1 METGNTAVLTLQ
13 SVTVL
18 YLCGFICLAQAGIY
32 ALLLKSTKDTAQR
45 AWLAYELLMGVGFL
59 WLVMGVNTP
68 TPEFPILAAL
78 LVMGAYLSRFI
89 AVVRTFNRPLL
100 KKPLIISLVTIA
112 LIGTLFVWS
121 SYLGAPLGS
130 LETIVLLPLGV
141 ASGVT
146 AWYLG
151 ECCTQKLSFVML
163 WMSRILWA
171 EAVIYVLL
179 ALGAL
184 AGIGQDYVN
193 LNSHIIL
200 NLCLFTFVVQLV
212 LHVLWVIHS
221 AVDKQGVFKTA
232 PNAHLNL
239 KFSMASVAKTSNKT
253 TATSSKA
260 NKAKEEAVTEE
271 VLGDSHLTAK
281 EVEVLKLVVQ
291 GLKNKEIAQAMQI
304 SEASVKVH
312 KSRMTTKLG
321 VKTLPA
327 LKQALEKLDTTHSSI
342 ETEQS
347 TNTDESVNHSEE
359 ISNSEA
365 VPSSDSSQKI

>member
-1 METGNTAVLTLQ
+1 METANTAVLTLQ

-18 YLCGFICLAQAGIY
+18 YLCGFICLAQAAIY

-45 AWLAYELLMGVGFL
+45 TWLAYEGLMGVGFL
-59 WLVMGVNTP
+59 WLVMGISSA

-89 AVVRTFNRPLL
+89 AVARTFNRPLL
-100 KKPLIISLVTIA
+100 KKPLIISLVTIL
-112 LIGTLFVWS
+112 LIGTLYIWS
-121 SYLGAPLGS
+121 LYLGAPLGS

-163 WMSRILWA
+163 WMSRVLWA

-179 ALGAL
+179 SLGAL

-193 LNSHIIL
+193 PNSLIIL
-200 NLCLFTFVVQLV
+200 NLSLFTFVVQLV

-221 AVDKQGVFKTA
+221 AVDKQGVFKTVA
-232 PNAHLNL
+232 NAHLSL
-239 KFSMASVAKTSNKT
+239 KFSMGSGSKVATKMT
-253 TATSSKA
+253 TNTAKSSKV
-260 NKAKEEAVTEE
+260 KEEARSEDIV
-271 VLGDSHLTAK
+271 GDSHLTAK
-281 EVEVLKLVVQ
+281 EIEVLKLVVQ
-291 GLKNKEIAQAMQI
+291 GLKNKEIAESMQI

-312 KSRMTTKLG
+312 KSRMTSKLG

-327 LKQALEKLDTTHSSI
+327 LKQALENLGTAVMKIEPEQIAIPVDPTTDISVSNNA
-342 ETEQS
+342 T
-347 TNTDESVNHSEE
+347 TN
-359 ISNSEA
+359 
-365 VPSSDSSQKI
+365 